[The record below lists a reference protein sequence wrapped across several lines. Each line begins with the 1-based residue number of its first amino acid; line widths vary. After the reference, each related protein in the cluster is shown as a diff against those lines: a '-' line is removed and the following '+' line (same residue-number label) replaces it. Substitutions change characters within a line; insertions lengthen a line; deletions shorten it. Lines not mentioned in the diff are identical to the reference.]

1 MKCQHTKS
9 VSRNMHQKI
18 KSVGNTRMACLYVI
32 DSISWGKLTAWLR
45 RISASKRRL
54 DTVKSVLGSLY
65 KWKPSHQESNCEES
79 RSASNN
85 SPGSLREIG
94 GPFSIDSMI
103 MARGDESCN
112 ELACI
117 DSDHCNAYGQ
127 MMQQD
132 VTAPLWSNFSY
143 WFLTSYTISHHQ
155 SKQWTTTRGHRGQ
168 LNRTNDFFNCT
179 PGA

>member
-32 DSISWGKLTAWLR
+32 DSISWGKLTGWLR
-45 RISASKRRL
+45 RISTSKRRL
-54 DTVKSVLGSLY
+54 DTVKSGLGSLY
-65 KWKPSHQESNCEES
+65 KWKRSHQESNCEVS

-85 SPGSLREIG
+85 SPRSLRDRGALLHWFYDNGE
-94 GPFSIDSMI
+94 
-103 MARGDESCN
+103 GDESCN

-168 LNRTNDFFNCT
+168 LNITNHFFNCT

>member
-45 RISASKRRL
+45 RTSASKRRL
-54 DTVKSVLGSLY
+54 DTVKSGLGSLY
-65 KWKPSHQESNCEES
+65 KWKRSHQESNCEES

-85 SPGSLREIG
+85 SPGSLRDRGALLHWFYDNGEGWWKLLWI
-94 GPFSIDSMI
+94 SMYWQW
-103 MARGDESCN
+103 S
-112 ELACI
+112 LQCI
-117 DSDHCNAYGQ
+117 WSDDATRCYCS
-127 MMQQD
+127 
-132 VTAPLWSNFSY
+132 TLIKLFILI
-143 WFLTSYTISHHQ
+143 LTSYTISHHQ

>member
-32 DSISWGKLTAWLR
+32 DSISWGKLTGWLR
-45 RISASKRRL
+45 RISTSKRRL
-54 DTVKSVLGSLY
+54 DTVKSGLGSLY
-65 KWKPSHQESNCEES
+65 KWKRLDQHPTI
-79 RSASNN
+79 A
-85 SPGSLREIG
+85 PGPWEIG
-94 GPFSIDSMI
+94 GPSSIDSMI